1 MNYKK
6 GNNNNQPRMNN
17 QQHYPIPQHQHQHQ
31 HQHQRHQQQQQY
43 HSTQE
48 QSITH
53 ILNLKNIIESN
64 NVQELQTYITS
75 NSLSPSYLTS
85 SLSQVI
91 QLYTST
97 TPYAL
102 LPLID
107 TLLSNGADVN
117 ASITSR
123 RTPPILEKD
132 RVTLLMFAILNHN
145 IEMVKLILRYHP
157 NINSTDSK
165 NRNAIIYSVLYTTN
179 NDSVDILQLLI
190 QAKANINAVFKVESG
205 KYNEYETHSVFT
217 LACKERLCNVVKVLI
232 ENYVNVNYRCA
243 PNGDT
248 GLHLVTKCEC
258 VELVKMLLACQL
270 VNRDITNNQGLKAV
284 DIAEEKGGEVK
295 YVFDLFYGKGKD
307 GDDKG
312 DDNVLIVDS
321 SGEFSD
327 EDGNDKGNEGVV
339 TVEQRNESG
348 NDNNNNIINEINR
361 NNKFIRTNAN
371 YGRQYS
377 AKLPHNTLSLL
388 LNMNQNISEQQQQ
401 QQQRQREPQI
411 NKPTTTTTTTNII
424 HSNINQP
431 NNHLPLHHPSSSP
444 SELSIPIK
452 LTIPP
457 STSSS
462 SSISSLSSHFTYPSS
477 PTLTLDLTSPSIS
490 LELHLTSLSTQLKT
504 HLQTISTY
512 DTHIKQLDKEIS
524 SLESILKSKEI
535 DLSYCKALENET
547 LQSITH
553 QTQLKQSLLSKLSF
567 PSTPHPPLKTLPKP
581 TQLHHKFTPH
591 TLTEQTIISALQKNL
606 TDYTSFIK
614 TKTKSKLPIVK
625 TLINHIQT
633 LLSSITSDYTVNIF
647 GSYAYGLSL
656 PWSNIDIMLV
666 PTESASKQLSK
677 GNDIY
682 LLNALNR
689 LIADQHWLMSKTY
702 ITQLLIPVI
711 HITTTNEFEHMKLSI
726 TVYNSETHYGIES
739 VKLIKSFLTAYN
751 VLEPIIIALKTIIKN
766 ANLNNQYKGG
776 LSSYG
781 LILMVVSFI
790 QSQNENITVTT
801 EENVVGKTFY
811 YLLKHYGVNFDFNN
825 YLIITYPIED
835 YAMNDDIDMEVM
847 KYYENCHQL
856 IIVDPLNKK
865 NNVAKNTF
873 QYVNLKM
880 AFMIAF
886 MVAKEDCE
894 CGCHYGSAVNEFD
907 IHKVE
912 HCILKRMFNSVKR
925 LSDDD
930 DDKE

>member
-6 GNNNNQPRMNN
+6 GNNHLSSTNQPRMN
-17 QQHYPIPQHQHQHQ
+17 QQHFHLT
-31 HQHQRHQQQQQY
+31 QHQRQQH

-53 ILNLKNIIESN
+53 VLNLKNIIESN
-64 NVQELQTYITS
+64 KPQELQTYITS

-85 SLSQVI
+85 ALSQVI
-91 QLYTST
+91 QLYSNT
-97 TPYAL
+97 TPYVL
-102 LPLID
+102 LPLIE

-117 ASITSR
+117 ASITYR
-123 RTPPILEKD
+123 RNPPILEKD
-132 RVTLLMFAILNHN
+132 RVTLLMFAILHHN

-190 QAKANINAVFKVESG
+190 QAKANINAVFKLESG
-205 KYNEYETHSVFT
+205 KHNEYETHSVFT
-217 LACKERLCNVVKVLI
+217 LACKNMLVNVVKVLI
-232 ENYVNVNYRCA
+232 DNYVNVNYRCA

-258 VELVKMLLACQL
+258 VELVTMLLGCQL

-284 DIAEEKGGEVK
+284 DIADEKGGEVK
-295 YVFDLFYGKGKD
+295 NVFDLFYGKGMSKEKEKEMQR
-307 GDDKG
+307 DKN
-312 DDNVLIVDS
+312 DKEDNVLIIDS
-321 SGEFSD
+321 SEEFSD
-327 EDGNDKGNEGVV
+327 EEEGKERGNEGVV
-339 TVEQRNESG
+339 LVKQSNESG
-348 NDNNNNIINEINR
+348 NDNNINEINN
-361 NNKFIRTNAN
+361 NNKSIRTKSTN
-371 YGRQYS
+371 GRQYS
-377 AKLPHNTLSLL
+377 AKLPHNTMSLL
-388 LNMNQNISEQQQQ
+388 NVNQNISEQQH
-401 QQQRQREPQI
+401 QI
-411 NKPTTTTTTTNII
+411 NKTTTNVLR
-424 HSNINQP
+424 SNINHPNQP
-431 NNHLPLHHPSSSP
+431 FSYPSSH
-444 SELSIPIK
+444 SELSIPIE
-452 LTIPP
+452 LTIPR
-457 STSSS
+457 STSAS

-477 PTLTLDLTSPSIS
+477 PTLTLDLTSPSFN
-490 LELHLTSLSTQLKT
+490 LELHLSSLSNQLKH

-547 LQSITH
+547 LQSLSH
-553 QTQLKQSLLSKLSF
+553 QTQLKQSLLSKLSS
-567 PSTPHPPLKTLPKP
+567 PSSSYPPLKTLPKSA
-581 TQLHHKFTPH
+581 QLQHKFTPH
-591 TLTEQTIISALQKNL
+591 TLTEQAIISTLQKNL

-614 TKTKSKLPIVK
+614 TKIKSKLPKVK

-647 GSYAYGLSL
+647 GSYANGLSL
-656 PWSNIDIMLV
+656 PWSNIDVMLV
-666 PTESASKQLSK
+666 PVEGKVFPK

-689 LIADQHWLMSKTY
+689 LIADQHWLMNKAYT
-702 ITQLLIPVI
+702 THLLIPVI
-711 HITTTNEFEHMKLSI
+711 HITTTEEFESMKMSI
-726 TVYNSETHYGIES
+726 TVYNNETHYGIES
-739 VKLIKSFLTAYN
+739 VKLIQSFLHAYG

-776 LSSYG
+776 ISSYG

-790 QSQNENITVTT
+790 QSQNENINMN

-811 YLLKHYGVNFDFNN
+811 YLLMHYGINFDFNN

-835 YAMNDDIDMEVM
+835 YSLNDDIDMEVM

-856 IIVDPLNKK
+856 IIVDPLSKK

-907 IHKVE
+907 VVKVE
-912 HCILKRMFNSVKR
+912 HCILKRMFHSVKR

-930 DDKE
+930 DKE

>member
-6 GNNNNQPRMNN
+6 GNNNNHLSSSNQPRMNN
-17 QQHYPIPQHQHQHQ
+17 QQHYHIHQ
-31 HQHQRHQQQQQY
+31 HQHQRHQQQQQQY
-43 HSTQE
+43 YSTQE

-64 NVQELQTYITS
+64 NPQELQAYITS

-91 QLYTST
+91 QLYSTT

-102 LPLID
+102 LPLIE

-165 NRNAIIYSVLYTTN
+165 NRNAIIYSVLYTTI

-295 YVFDLFYGKGKD
+295 YVFDLFYGKRGKD
-307 GDDKG
+307 VETDEKEDN
-312 DDNVLIVDS
+312 NVLIVDS

-339 TVEQRNESG
+339 MVEQRNESG
-348 NDNNNNIINEINR
+348 NDNNNIINEINK
-361 NNKFIRTNAN
+361 NNKFIRTKAN

-377 AKLPHNTLSLL
+377 AKLPHNTMSLL
-388 LNMNQNISEQQQQ
+388 LNMNQNISPQQQQ
-401 QQQRQREPQI
+401 QQHQI
-411 NKPTTTTTTTNII
+411 NKPTATTTTTNII
-424 HSNINQP
+424 HSNINHP
-431 NNHLPLHHPSSSP
+431 NNHLFPHHPPFSP
-444 SELSIPIK
+444 SELSIPIE

-547 LQSITH
+547 LQSISH
-553 QTQLKQSLLSKLSF
+553 QTQLKQSLLSKLSTS
-567 PSTPHPPLKTLPKP
+567 STPSPPLKTLPKP

-591 TLTEQTIISALQKNL
+591 QLTEQTIISALQKNL

-666 PTESASKQLSK
+666 PTESGNKPLSK

-689 LIADQHWLMSKTY
+689 LISDQHWLMSKTY
-702 ITQLLIPVI
+702 ITQLLTPVI
-711 HITTTNEFEHMKLSI
+711 HITTTNEFEHMKMSI
-726 TVYNSETHYGIES
+726 TVYNNETHYGIES

-790 QSQNENITVTT
+790 QSQNESINVTT

-835 YAMNDDIDMEVM
+835 YALNENIDMEVM

-894 CGCHYGSAVNEFD
+894 CGCHYGCAVNEFD

-930 DDKE
+930 DKE